1 MEQSQRLRERF
12 IDAVQDAS
20 EFESVAGLYNHIV
33 RQGHR
38 AFTPCP
44 CHTDTTPSLSIDQD
58 AQVGRCWLCLAQGDV
73 FWLVMTHEDLC
84 YRDAVHFLADRAGI
98 KEPAG
103 VTWTANQLRRPRA
116 TTEPDSRR
124 LVLSLRSFQ
133 SPRRLRI

>member
-20 EFESVAGLYNHIV
+20 EFETIAGLYNHIV

-44 CHTDTTPSLSIDQD
+44 CHNDTTPSLSIDQD

-84 YRDAVHFLADRAGI
+84 YRDAVHFWQIAQVLKNRPASRGQRTNYADHA
-98 KEPAG
+98 
-103 VTWTANQLRRPRA
+103 RPQ
-116 TTEPDSRR
+116 SRIH
-124 LVLSLRSFQ
+124 VDWF
-133 SPRRLRI
+133 